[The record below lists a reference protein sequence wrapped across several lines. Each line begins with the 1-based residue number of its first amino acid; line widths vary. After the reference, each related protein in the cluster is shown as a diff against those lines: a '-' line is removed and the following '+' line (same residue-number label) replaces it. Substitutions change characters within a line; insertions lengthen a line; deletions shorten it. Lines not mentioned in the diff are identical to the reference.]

1 MFIVNIVESK
11 NSVMGIHIKIR
22 ALGLFF
28 LLLFSGT
35 IFSQIVTPEDAQI
48 AAFHFIKQMNPEI
61 KSQNNIQLSYTS
73 KTQSGQPAWYVFTTG
88 ANGYVI
94 LSADELAYPV
104 MAYSYNSQFFNDE
117 KLFPPAFVFWME
129 QRTLEIEE
137 IRQLSIPADLET
149 TQLWSDLKAGTFQ
162 SSQEKTRSVE
172 PLLNS
177 AWNQDCRYNEQCPVD
192 AAGPCGRVYAG
203 CVATAMGQIMYYWRF
218 PQTGNGT
225 NSYNASPYGTQYVNF
240 GATTY
245 KWDEMKG
252 SINTSHPE
260 LAKFLYH
267 AGVSVNMGYSPTGSG
282 ANSESVPAAMK
293 NKFRYQSANY
303 RSKTFYTTTN
313 WNNMLIDNLDNKYPI
328 YYSGSGS
335 QGGHAFN
342 IDGYQGTDHFHFD
355 WGWSGYYNGYYYL
368 SNLNP
373 GTNTFNNWQA
383 AVMDI
388 YPPSATYPQYC
399 SGQKTLTAMSGSF
412 DDGSGPVANYQANTN
427 CSWLISPSVPVD
439 WIRLNFVYLDTE
451 TSNDIVTV
459 YDGETTAA
467 PVLGTYSGSTLPTM
481 LQSTGQ
487 HMLVTFTS
495 NSSVQNN
502 GFLVE
507 YSTNPSKFCSGTV
520 SLTDPSG
527 TIEDG
532 SGDYQYANSSNCR
545 WFIEPL
551 NAVKIHITFYEF
563 NTEPTNDRVRITN
576 LDNGTLVSEFSG
588 NQIPAPFEVN
598 ASRVQI
604 QFITNTSVQGEGWAL
619 TYSITTD
626 IEETNMNSFSVF
638 PNPATDIINIEF
650 SGFEDGGSVSIF
662 DMSGR
667 KIIHQILEAESKTH
681 SINTTFL
688 SSGLYIIELQ
698 GVGEMKRTKI
708 SIQ

>member
-1 MFIVNIVESK
+1 MFIVNIVDSK
-11 NSVMGIHIKIR
+11 NSVMGIHIKIK
-22 ALGLFF
+22 ALGLII

-35 IFSQIVTPEDAQI
+35 IYSQIVSPEDAQT
-48 AAFHFIKQMNPEI
+48 AAFHFIKEMNSEV

-73 KTQSGQPAWYVFTTG
+73 KTQSGEPAWYVFTTG
-88 ANGYVI
+88 AHGYVI

-104 MAYSYNSQFFNDE
+104 MAYSYDSQFLNDMGN
-117 KLFPPAFVFWME
+117 FPPAFTFWME

-137 IRQLSIPADLET
+137 IRQINHPADMET
-149 TQLWSDLKAGTFQ
+149 VQLWSELKDGSFQ
-162 SSQEKTRSVE
+162 SSHEKTKSIE
-172 PLLNS
+172 PLLKS
-177 AWNQDCRYNEQCPVD
+177 AWNQDCRYNEMCPADV
-192 AAGPCGRVYAG
+192 AGPCGRVYAG

-225 NSYNASPYGTQYVNF
+225 NSYNAPPYGTQYVNF

-252 SINTSHPE
+252 SINISHPE
-260 LAKFLYH
+260 LARLLYH

-282 ANSESVPAAMK
+282 ANSESVPSAMK

-303 RSKTFYTTTN
+303 RNKSTYTTTN
-313 WNNMLIDNLDNKYPI
+313 WNNLLKGNLDNKYPI

-368 SNLNP
+368 NNLNP
-373 GTNTFNNWQA
+373 GSNTFNNWQA
-383 AVMDI
+383 AVVDI

-399 SGQKTLTAMSGSF
+399 SGQKTLTATSGSF
-412 DDGSGPVANYQANTN
+412 DDGSGPVSDYQANTT
-427 CSWLISPSVPVD
+427 CSWLINPSVPVD
-439 WIRLNFVYLDTE
+439 WIKLTFVYFDTE
-451 TSNDIVTV
+451 STNDIVTV
-459 YDGETTAA
+459 YDGETTSA
-467 PVLGTYSGSTLPTM
+467 PVLGTYSGSTLPAM

-502 GFLVE
+502 GFLAE
-507 YSTNPSKFCSGTV
+507 YSTSPSKFCSGTV

-545 WFIEPL
+545 WFIEPA

-563 NTEPTNDRVRITN
+563 NTEPTNDRVRVTN
-576 LDNGTLVSEFSG
+576 LDNSTLVAEFSG

-604 QFITNTSVQGEGWAL
+604 QFLTNTTIQGDGWAL

-626 IEETNMNSFSVF
+626 IEEHESNSISVY
-638 PNPATDIINIEF
+638 PNPATDIINFEI
-650 SGFEDGGSVSIF
+650 SGLEDGSTVSIF

-667 KIIHQILEAESKTH
+667 KILHQMLESGIKTH
-681 SINTTFL
+681 TINTSFL
-688 SSGLYIIELQ
+688 TSGMYIIE
-698 GVGEMKRTKI
+698 VRSTTVSKRTKL